1 MVPWSAVRS
10 VIVVIALAAPAAG
23 QPALPRGEVTFP
35 DGTRVSV
42 EVAATEAARQRGLMF
57 RERLAPGEGMVFV
70 FDEVGHYPF
79 WMKNTLI
86 PLDMIWVDP
95 RFKVVHVAH
104 AVPPCK
110 ADPCPD
116 YGPPAPPEGAA
127 IYVVEVV
134 SGFAKSHGVKPGDVL
149 AFKGV
154 VR

>member
-57 RERLAPGEGMVFV
+57 RERLAPEEGMVFV

-86 PLDMIWVDP
+86 PLDIVWVDP
-95 RFKVVHVAH
+95 RFTVVHVA
-104 AVPPCK
+104 PPCRR
-110 ADPCPD
+110 ARPTRART
-116 YGPPAPPEGAA
+116 YGPPAPPEGDAL
-127 IYVVEVV
+127 YVVEVV
-134 SGFAKSHGVKPGDVL
+134 SGFAAVST
-149 AFKGV
+149 A
-154 VR
+154 

>member
-1 MVPWSAVRS
+1 MVPWSIVRS
-10 VIVVIALAAPAAG
+10 AVVVVAMAIPAAA
-23 QPALPRGEVTFP
+23 QQALPRGEVAFP
-35 DGTRVSV
+35 DGTRVTV
-42 EVAATEAARQRGLMF
+42 EIAATEEARQRGLMF
-57 RERLAPGEGMVFV
+57 RERLASGEGMVFV

-86 PLDMIWVDP
+86 ALDMIWVDP
-95 RFKVVHVAH
+95 QFRVVHVAH
-104 AVPPCK
+104 AVPPCR

-116 YGPPAPPEGAA
+116 YGPPAPPAGNA

-149 AFKGV
+149 TFTGI